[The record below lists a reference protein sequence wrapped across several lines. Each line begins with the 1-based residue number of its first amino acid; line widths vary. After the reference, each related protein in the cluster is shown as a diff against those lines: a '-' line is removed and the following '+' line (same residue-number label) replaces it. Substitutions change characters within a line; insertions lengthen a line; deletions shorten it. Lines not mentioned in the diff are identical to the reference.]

1 MKIIIPARKG
11 SKGVPLK
18 NRKLFKYTANIIPDE
33 MKNST
38 YVVTDDE
45 RIKEMAVDYKFN
57 ILDRTPEVSSDKASS
72 KDIMKYTID
81 SLGMSNETILMLYLT
96 YPLRK
101 WKDVQR
107 AFISF
112 DSLNLDSLLCK
123 HPLDISPFLMLREE
137 KDNRGSQLFNHDLYR
152 RQDYPECFELS
163 HYICL
168 FKSNVINNLNNNLYN
183 NDTYF
188 LPMNKKVIDV
198 DTLEDL
204 EEFKKQQK

>member
-18 NRKLFKYTANIIPDE
+18 NRKLFEYTANIIPE
-33 MKNST
+33 AMKHLT
-38 YVVTDDE
+38 YVTTDDE
-45 RIKEMAVDYKFN
+45 HIKKQAIKYKFN
-57 ILDRTPEVSSDKASS
+57 VLNRTPEVSSDKASS

-81 SLGMSNETILMLYLT
+81 TLNILDETILMLYLT

-101 WKDVQR
+101 WKDVQT
-107 AFISF
+107 AMVCF

-123 HPLDISPFLMLREE
+123 HPLDISPFLMLKEE
-137 KDNRGSQLFNHDLYR
+137 KNNKGSQLFHHDLYR

-183 NDTYF
+183 NNTYF
-188 LPMNKKVIDV
+188 LPINKKVIDV
-198 DTLEDL
+198 DTLDDL
-204 EEFKKQQK
+204 NEFKKNKK